1 MQEKVSFSAHDGF
14 RQAQKR
20 AGNADKKILIAMR
33 KDYHGDEKIFS
44 SR

>member
-20 AGNADKKILIAMR
+20 AGNADKKNSHR
-33 KDYHGDEKIFS
+33 DEKRLS
-44 SR
+44 WR